1 MKKILVISSASI
13 HTKKF
18 IDMIQGHFEI
28 YLITNNIDIFQD
40 CEIEKIYQWNKNPIK
55 NAWITKQI
63 LKKINPDLIHIQQV
77 GFLAFYY
84 TLLLHRHYKILVTAW
99 GGDIMEFP
107 YINKLKYW
115 MTTYTLKHVSIL
127 SSINSVG
134 MMSVMHS
141 LTDFKRQII
150 PINFG
155 VGKYISFEHIYFN
168 KENII
173 YSPRAHEDL
182 YNIEI
187 ILHSFA
193 SFIQKESQWKLYL
206 SGSSDPK
213 NTPKLKALSKELGLE
228 TSVNFVGALSQEEH
242 AKLLNRSKIVVSVPI
257 TDGRPISVME
267 AIASN
272 CTVICSNILANQEL
286 ISDGINGVL
295 IDHTKIFDF
304 GVYHQIDINLQTN
317 YNEAISKSFSYV
329 NAQKSFIHTME
340 RILYDDNYR

>member
-18 IDMIQGHFEI
+18 IDMMQGHFKV
-28 YLITNNIDIFQD
+28 YLITNNRDVFKD
-40 CEIEKIYQWNKNPIK
+40 CEIEKTYEWDKNPLK
-55 NAWITKQI
+55 NAWRTKQI
-63 LKKINPDLIHIQQV
+63 LKEIVPDLIHIQQV
-77 GFLAFYY
+77 GLLAFYY
-84 TLLLHRHYKILVTAW
+84 TFLLHRHYRILVTAW

-107 YINKLKYW
+107 YINKFKYW
-115 MTTYTLKHVSIL
+115 MTKYTLKHVSIL

-141 LTDFKRQII
+141 LTDFKREII

-155 VGKYISFEHIYFN
+155 VGEYISFEDKYLN

-173 YSPRAHEDL
+173 YSPRSHDDL
-182 YNIEI
+182 YNIEM

-193 SFIQKESQWKLYL
+193 SFIEKETQWKLYI
-206 SGSSDPK
+206 SGFPHPT
-213 NTPKLKALSKELGLE
+213 NTPKLKALSKALGLE
-228 TSVNFVGALSQEEH
+228 QFVNFVGTLSQEEH
-242 AKLLNRSKIVVSVPI
+242 AKLLHRSKIVVSVPI

-267 AIASN
+267 AISSN
-272 CTVICSNILANQEL
+272 CTLICSNILANEEL
-286 ISDGINGVL
+286 VSHGVNAII

-304 GVYHQIDINLQTN
+304 GLYHQVDINLQTN

-340 RILYDDNYR
+340 RIFNDSYYR